1 MCQNPFPKI
10 PTQSFTP
17 AKADIHQ
24 VPAKL
29 ESFKA
34 LMFKYYPEFY
44 QQIQC
49 EPLEI

>member
-10 PTQSFTP
+10 ATQSFTP
-17 AKADIHQ
+17 AKPDIQQ
-24 VPAKL
+24 VPVKL

-44 QQIQC
+44 QLIQC
-49 EPLEI
+49 EPVEI